1 MLDEP
6 CGSMSH
12 AVMSCNPAD
21 LGGFRD
27 AVALTGVKNDEN
39 AQWLGK
45 SSALG

>member
-1 MLDEP
+1 MWLDEP
-6 CGSMSH
+6 CSDELQSGG
-12 AVMSCNPAD
+12 